1 MARYSFAMYLTHF
14 PMTLVCVRVMY
25 WYTTSAFLTFLVAM
39 IVPFSLSLLLC
50 WLLDRIPKVG
60 RYLLYMR

>member
-1 MARYSFAMYLTHF
+1 MVQA
-14 PMTLVCVRVMY
+14 CVRVMY
-25 WYTTSAFLTFLVAM
+25 WYTESAFLTFVVAA
-39 IVPFSLSLLLC
+39 IVPFFASLLLC